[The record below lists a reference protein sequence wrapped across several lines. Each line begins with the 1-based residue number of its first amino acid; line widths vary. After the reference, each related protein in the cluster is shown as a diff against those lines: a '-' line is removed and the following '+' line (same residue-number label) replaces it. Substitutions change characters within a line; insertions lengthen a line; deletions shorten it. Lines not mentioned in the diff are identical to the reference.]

1 MNHGIITTS
10 AAKLKR
16 LRKRAIVK
24 SIVIGVIL
32 AGGVTTGILLANPIS
47 MAVILAC
54 STLLSGGEG
63 IKHTI
68 KRFKSTKVIKNEA
81 KAVVKA
87 EAEAEAV
94 AAAVAEANAV
104 AKTVERLRQE
114 LLYPEN
120 SPERMYPTL
129 PASAALAS
137 APPAEQAAFG
147 RA

>member
-32 AGGVTTGILLANPIS
+32 AGGVTTGILLPNPIS

-81 KAVVKA
+81 KAVVK
-87 EAEAEAV
+87 AEAEAV